1 MSRAGKLFGLIVII
15 SYFIAGLAAVA
26 VPFFMLETPATEAY
40 GIFVDAYGVRSDAV
54 MEVKGDLEKL
64 KPIVSEFADYPEV
77 TELVWYG
84 TLGVIPEIPGITD
97 LTEAK
102 DFLAYDSGGGT
113 VYRIMMLL
121 NVPPWEAEEVYVRAE
136 TALIGF
142 GCERVGITDH
152 VLSDP
157 SKLFVGE
164 GADFPEKALL
174 AAMPIDNK
182 GASHSEIR
190 AALTAVEG
198 TENVFS
204 PFVVS
209 DSEDLVKY
217 ILSNDEVLTKA
228 GLSGMVGELDG
239 VRYVIYVAI
248 ADPRAHAK
256 IYSVLRSL
264 APGSAVLSVPLGR
277 KDITSALDSVAALAA
292 ETLAAADIFLCLYF
306 VVCAYMRRRK
316 ADMI

>member
-84 TLGVIPEIPGITD
+84 TEIPGITD

-102 DFLAYDSGGGT
+102 DFLAYDSGDGT

-121 NVPPWEAEEVYVRAE
+121 NVPPWEAEEVYARAE
-136 TALIGF
+136 TALAGF
-142 GCERVGITDH
+142 VCERVGITDH

-174 AAMPIDNK
+174 AAVPIDNK

-198 TENVFS
+198 TEIVFS

-248 ADPRAHAK
+248 ADPRAHAE

-316 ADMI
+316 AGMI